1 LKVLAANE
9 STQVGALIR
18 NSVVWKTK
26 FPPEGLLSMTMT
38 DNAARVLLVAGVV
51 AMISISAYHR
61 LRARTDE
68 RLDRR
73 QEGWFILLTLRPL
86 AGVLLASLVAYL
98 IRPGSMSWSSLPLP
112 AWVRWTG
119 APIGF
124 AAVCLLLWT
133 LHSLGRNLTDTVV
146 TRREAALVTH
156 GPYRWIRH
164 PFYVAMLLAVI
175 GTSLVAANWFLAIT
189 GVEVF
194 ALLAVRA
201 TTEERNL
208 VARFGR
214 DYEEYMRQTGRFLPR
229 PGPRHG

>member
-1 LKVLAANE
+1 MVMTE
-9 STQVGALIR
+9 SI
-18 NSVVWKTK
+18 
-26 FPPEGLLSMTMT
+26 
-38 DNAARVLLVAGVV
+38 ARVLLIAGLVS
-51 AMISISAYHR
+51 MMSITAYHR
-61 LRARTDE
+61 LRARTGE

-86 AGVLLASLVAYL
+86 AAVLMTSFLAYL

-112 AWVRWTG
+112 AWLRWTG

-133 LHSLGRNLTDTVV
+133 LHSLGPNLTDTVV
-146 TRREAALVTH
+146 TRREATLVTH

-189 GVEVF
+189 GVGVF

-201 TTEERNL
+201 SAEERNL
-208 VARFGR
+208 VARFGC
-214 DYEEYMRQTGRFLPR
+214 DYEEYTHQTGRFVPW
-229 PGPRHG
+229 PGRRNC